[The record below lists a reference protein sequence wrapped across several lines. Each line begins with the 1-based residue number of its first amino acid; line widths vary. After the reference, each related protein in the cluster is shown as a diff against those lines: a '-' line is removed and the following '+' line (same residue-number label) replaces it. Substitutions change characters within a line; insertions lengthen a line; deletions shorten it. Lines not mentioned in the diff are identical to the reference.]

1 MPGVKSVYAVS
12 IVLSL
17 LATGLYAGLCFG
29 IAFNPGVSAMSP
41 NAYVSYW
48 QAVNRDY
55 GRFMPP
61 LFVVGMLASSAVV
74 ALSSRKDA
82 VVLIAGVV
90 AAAATLAGIVLT
102 ITTLVPLNVLADGWI
117 GSIPDSWSEHRDDW
131 RRFHLIRTVVAT
143 AGFAAAAVVPVAQ
156 LK

>member
-1 MPGVKSVYAVS
+1 MKSIYAIS

-29 IAFNPGVSAMSP
+29 IAFNPGVASMGPS
-41 NAYVSYW
+41 AYVSYW

-55 GRFMPP
+55 GRFVPP

-74 ALSSRKDA
+74 VLSFRKDP
-82 VVLIAGVV
+82 VVLIAGVLAAV
-90 AAAATLAGIVLT
+90 AMLAGIILT
-102 ITTLVPLNVLADGWI
+102 VTTLVPLNVLADSWV
-117 GSIPDSWSEHRDDW
+117 GSIPDSWSAHRDSW

>member
-1 MPGVKSVYAVS
+1 MKSVYAIS

-29 IAFNPGVSAMSP
+29 IAFNPGVATMSP
-41 NAYVSYW
+41 SAYVSYW

-61 LFVVGMLASSAVV
+61 LFVVGMLASSAVAV
-74 ALSSRKDA
+74 LSYRKDA
-82 VVLIAGVV
+82 TVLVAGILAAV
-90 AAAATLAGIVLT
+90 AMLAGIVIT
-102 ITTLVPLNVLADGWI
+102 VTTLVPLNVLADSWV
-117 GSIPDSWSEHRDDW
+117 GSIPDSWAAHRDSW
-131 RRFHLIRTVVAT
+131 RRFHLIRTVVAA

-156 LK
+156 LR